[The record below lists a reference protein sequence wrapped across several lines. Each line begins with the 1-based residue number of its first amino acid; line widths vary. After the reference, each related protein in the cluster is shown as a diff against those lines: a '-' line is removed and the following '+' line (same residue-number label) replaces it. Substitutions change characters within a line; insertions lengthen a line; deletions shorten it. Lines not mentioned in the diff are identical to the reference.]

1 MYVHCALI
9 LIIVWPI
16 ISAQMNKIVV
26 EHGIAVITREGA
38 DPAKFIHTNDFLWKN
53 SVMSLM

>member
-1 MYVHCALI
+1 MSYRFNVHVHVSLSC
-9 LIIVWPI
+9 
-16 ISAQMNKIVV
+16 QMNKIVV

-53 SVMSLM
+53 SASIVGCA